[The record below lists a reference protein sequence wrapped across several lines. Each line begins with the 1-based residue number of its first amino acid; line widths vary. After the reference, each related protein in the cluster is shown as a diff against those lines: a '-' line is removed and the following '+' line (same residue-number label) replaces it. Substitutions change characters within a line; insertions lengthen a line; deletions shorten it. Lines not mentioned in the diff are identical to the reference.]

1 MVGTTPRLDALRAR
15 ADVMVEQ
22 LATLVST
29 ETPSE
34 DLAACATGARVLSAL
49 AQDVIGDPGEIVEV
63 DGGQHLHWH
72 WPAPDGRQ
80 SIALIGHFDTVWPMG
95 TLARWPFTIDGADGT
110 ATGPGCF
117 DMKTGIIQLLHAIA
131 TLDDR
136 SGLEILLTS
145 DEEIGSGTSQALI
158 EEIARR
164 STAAPILEP
173 AASPETLKVGRKGT
187 SWYRIDVHGRAAH
200 AGLEPEK
207 GANALVELAHL
218 VLALDGIARPGIG
231 TTVTPTLAAAGT
243 AGNVVPATAAL
254 TIDVRVAEPD
264 EAGRVDRDIRALLTT
279 VPGALLTVAGG
290 PNRPPC
296 PRHRARRSS
305 RKHRV
310 SPRTWAWAGSRASP
324 SAAARTATSPRPPG
338 ARRSTDSARS
348 ALVLTAKVSGSRRP
362 RCPSAQ
368 RSWRT
373 SWMPFASPPDY
384 RREPTRL
391 RTKTALC
398 SANSSSRC
406 TGGLPW
412 RSGNA
417 RLPRSPA
424 WRSPCC
430 GGSSRWHRPARPA

>member
-264 EAGRVDRDIRALLTT
+264 EAGRVDRDIRALVTT
-279 VPGALLTVAGG
+279 VPGASLTVAGG
-290 PNRPPC
+290 PNRPPL
-296 PRHRARRSS
+296 PPSS
-305 RKHRV
+305 GAALLAQASRLAENLGLGRLEGISV
-310 SPRTWAWAGSRASP
+310 GGGSDGNFT
-324 SAAARTATSPRPPG
+324 AAAGCPTLDGLGAIGAGAHAEGEWVSTAAMPER
-338 ARRSTDSARS
+338 A
-348 ALVLTAKVSGSRRP
+348 ALLADLLDAVRV
-362 RCPSAQ
+362 
-368 RSWRT
+368 
-373 SWMPFASPPDY
+373 
-384 RREPTRL
+384 
-391 RTKTALC
+391 
-398 SANSSSRC
+398 
-406 TGGLPW
+406 TG
-412 RSGNA
+412 
-417 RLPRSPA
+417 
-424 WRSPCC
+424 
-430 GGSSRWHRPARPA
+430 